1 MPVRGAGIE
10 PSPFARW
17 RRSDGCVAIQEEL
30 AHGRVP
36 ETTDDFGRLQPDRQ
50 ADPNVTAMSRTK
62 TTVATPTTTGASSV
76 IALAVATWAVRNPW
90 HLAAAPVVVGVAA
103 VVFVLFV
110 AVTLG
115 FGLSRW
121 TPFWGERGER
131 RELRA
136 VRRGW

>member
-1 MPVRGAGIE
+1 MTATTT
-10 PSPFARW
+10 
-17 RRSDGCVAIQEEL
+17 
-30 AHGRVP
+30 
-36 ETTDDFGRLQPDRQ
+36 ETTNLRW
-50 ADPNVTAMSRTK
+50 SRRRAWL
-62 TTVATPTTTGASSV
+62 VATGVSSV